1 MKSSLF
7 SRDMEVR
14 SRQHLRMLRGMIK
27 MGAAVLPA
35 VILVI
40 LTCTTSCR
48 HADIP
53 SGNSEVSIKDWFED
67 PPPIDVTALT
77 RTNLTDIII
86 ANRVTKIGCNAFSN
100 YKDVTGIIIPSSV
113 TEIQNNSF
121 EGCTSL
127 TNLLVDSENTIFSS
141 KNGVLFNKEQ
151 TRLILCPN
159 GISGI
164 YTIPDGVTEIA
175 SCAFMACTSLT
186 SITIP
191 EGVTHIGSSAFSGC
205 TRLKSIAISSSVI
218 DINSNAFYDCTDMTN
233 VLVSADNAKFSS
245 ADGAL
250 FNKDRTRLILCPKG
264 KSGTYILPAEVTRI
278 EPGALGDC
286 TGLTNILV
294 DANSA
299 AFSSVDGVLFN
310 KDRTTLILC
319 PRGRSGS
326 YTIPDGVTEIGN
338 GAFRDCVKLTS
349 VTIPEGV
356 TKIESYAFWYCRY
369 LNGIRIPNSV
379 NAIGEGAFWGCQ
391 WLKTATLP
399 KGITTVEKLTFFACL
414 SLESITIPEG
424 VTKIGELAF
433 YSCGKMSNI
442 TIPASLTEIGDRAFD
457 GCAAM
462 TDFVAS
468 GRIDCI
474 GSFAFSGCHGL
485 TNFNSSG
492 SIDRIGFGAFSGC
505 PGLTSI
511 PKGVTNYWGPLIPR
525 RDRPGRNRPLQ

>member
-1 MKSSLF
+1 MKISLF
-7 SRDMEVR
+7 SGDMKDHE
-14 SRQHLRMLRGMIK
+14 RQDLCMLHSMFRHIVAVAT
-27 MGAAVLPA
+27 AAVL
-35 VILVI
+35 VVLS
-40 LTCTTSCR
+40 CTTACR
-48 HADIP
+48 HADTP
-53 SGNSEVSIKDWFED
+53 SGKPDDFSIEGFLE

-77 RTNLTDIII
+77 RTNQTEIVI

-100 YKDVTGIIIPSSV
+100 YKDVTSIFIPASV
-113 TEIQNNSF
+113 TEIQNNAF
-121 EGCTSL
+121 EGCTSQ

-159 GISGI
+159 GMSGS
-164 YTIPDGVTEIA
+164 YTIPDGVTEIE
-175 SCAFMACTSLT
+175 SCAFKACTSLT

-191 EGVTHIGSSAFSGC
+191 EGPTHIGSSAFSGC
-205 TRLKSIAISSSVI
+205 TRLKSIAISSSVV
-218 DINSNAFYDCTDMTN
+218 DINSNAFHDCTDMTN

-264 KSGTYILPAEVTRI
+264 KSGTYTLPAEVTKI

-294 DANSA
+294 DANNA
-299 AFSSVDGVLFN
+299 AFSSVDGVLFD

-326 YTIPDGVTEIGN
+326 YTIPAGVTEIGN

-356 TKIESYAFWYCRY
+356 TKIGSYAFSYCRY

-399 KGITTVEKLTFFACL
+399 KGITTVEKLTFSACI

-424 VTKIGELAF
+424 VTRIGELAF
-433 YSCGKMSNI
+433 YSCGSMMNI
-442 TIPASLTEIGDRAFD
+442 TIPASLTEIGDRAFYD
-457 GCAAM
+457 CAAM

-468 GRIDCI
+468 GSIDRI
-474 GSFAFSGCHGL
+474 GSFAFSGCSGL
-485 TNFNSSG
+485 TNFTTSG

-505 PGLTSI
+505 TGLTSI
-511 PKGVTNYWGPLIPR
+511 PKGVTDYFGPLIPQ
-525 RDRPGRNRPLQ
+525 RDRPGRNRPL

>member
-1 MKSSLF
+1 MKISLF
-7 SRDMEVR
+7 SGDMKDHE
-14 SRQHLRMLRGMIK
+14 RQDLCMLHSMFRHIVAVAT
-27 MGAAVLPA
+27 AAVL
-35 VILVI
+35 VVLS
-40 LTCTTSCR
+40 CTTACR
-48 HADIP
+48 HADTP
-53 SGNSEVSIKDWFED
+53 SGKPDDFSIEGFLE

-77 RTNLTDIII
+77 RTNQTEIVI

-100 YKDVTGIIIPSSV
+100 YKDVTSIFIPASV
-113 TEIQNNSF
+113 TEIQNNAF

-159 GISGI
+159 GMSGS
-164 YTIPDGVTEIA
+164 YTIPDGVTEIE
-175 SCAFMACTSLT
+175 SCAFKACTSLT

-191 EGVTHIGSSAFSGC
+191 EGVTHIGSSAFFGC
-205 TRLKSIAISSSVI
+205 TRLKSVAISSSVV
-218 DINSNAFYDCTDMTN
+218 DINFNAFYNCTDMTN
-233 VLVSADNAKFSS
+233 VFVSADNAKFSS

-264 KSGTYILPAEVTRI
+264 KSGTYTLPAEVTKI

-294 DANSA
+294 DANNA
-299 AFSSVDGVLFN
+299 AFSSVDGVLFD

-326 YTIPDGVTEIGN
+326 YTIPAGVTEIGN

-356 TKIESYAFWYCRY
+356 TKIGSYAFSYCRY

-399 KGITTVEKLTFFACL
+399 KGITTVEKLTFSACI

-424 VTKIGELAF
+424 VTRIGELAF
-433 YSCGKMSNI
+433 YSCGSMMNI
-442 TIPASLTEIGDRAFD
+442 TIPASLTEIGDRAFYD
-457 GCAAM
+457 CAAM

-468 GRIDCI
+468 GSIDRI
-474 GSFAFSGCHGL
+474 GSFAFSGCSGL
-485 TNFNSSG
+485 TNFTTSG

-505 PGLTSI
+505 TGLTSI
-511 PKGVTNYWGPLIPR
+511 PKGVTDYFGPLIPQ
-525 RDRPGRNRPLQ
+525 RDRPGRNRPL